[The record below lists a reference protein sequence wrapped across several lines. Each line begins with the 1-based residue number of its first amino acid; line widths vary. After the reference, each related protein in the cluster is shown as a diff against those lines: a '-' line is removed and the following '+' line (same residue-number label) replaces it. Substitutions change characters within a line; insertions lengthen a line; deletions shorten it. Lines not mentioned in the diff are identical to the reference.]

1 MKITSCHLENFG
13 SYKTLNFDFE
23 QQGLA
28 LIQGSTGSGK
38 STLCDVISWVAFGRT
53 AKDGAVDEVLSWPG
67 DKVTKGV
74 INVELGRTTR
84 CQIVRTRGP
93 NSKDN
98 DLYINLPGPPEPTR
112 GKDLN
117 DTQKLINTLLGVDVA
132 LYLSGA
138 YFHEFSQT
146 AQFFI
151 TTAKN
156 RRVICEQLV
165 DLSLAKNLQQKLVE
179 QYKAESRL
187 EQSYTNSIQLY
198 AEKIQYLAKRN
209 DYLEKAENFENNKQ
223 IKLAEIESEIT
234 ALKAKIKPDLY
245 FAEADRELKG
255 AKSALGDSTCSKC
268 GGRINSKG
276 HEKLAAMVSDLKQ
289 EMSVNHL
296 HKRLLDKLLTTYREG
311 ESAKNTYI
319 EVLEKMQ
326 ADSDTAVKE
335 HTKYKEL
342 LAETNQ
348 KIADIDLLQDV
359 VNDFRGVTI
368 KNTISNIESQTNK
381 LLTDYYDSEIKVVF
395 DVAEADKLDVMIYK
409 DGNVCSYTQLSKGQ
423 RQLLKL
429 CFGVSV
435 MRSVSNHK
443 GIKFNA
449 VFFDEALDGMD
460 DNFKTK
466 TFRLLEGLSLEYE
479 SVFVVEHSE
488 NLKSMFS
495 NKFTVELINGN
506 STISEQS

>member
-1 MKITSCHLENFG
+1 MRITSCHIQNFA
-13 SYKTLNFDFE
+13 SYKELKFIFQN
-23 QQGLA
+23 QGLA
-28 LIQGSTGSGK
+28 LIQGATGSGK
-38 STLCDVISWVAFGRT
+38 STLCDVVPWVLFGKT
-53 AKDGAVDEVLSWPG
+53 AKDGAVDEIRSWNTDETTYG
-67 DKVTKGV
+67 HVTIDMGSYSLW
-74 INVELGRTTR
+74 IA
-84 CQIVRTRGP
+84 RTRGP
-93 NSKDN
+93 N
-98 DLYINLPGPPEPTR
+98 DLYYVIDGVWEHPKR

-117 DTQKLINTLLGVDVA
+117 DTQKLINDLLGIDST

-165 DLSLAKNLQQKLVE
+165 DLSLAKNLQAKLLE
-179 QYKAESRL
+179 LYKAESKL
-187 EQSYTNSIQLY
+187 EQTYNNNIKVC
-198 AEKIQYLAKRN
+198 AEKIQYLVKRN
-209 DYLEKAENFENNKQ
+209 DYLEKAENFEKNKQ
-223 IKLAEIESEIT
+223 IKLRKIEDEIS
-234 ALKAKIKPDLY
+234 ALKIEPDLY
-245 FAEADRELKG
+245 FLEEDRELKL
-255 AKSALGDSTCSKC
+255 AKSALGDSICSKC
-268 GGRINSKG
+268 GGKANSKG
-276 HEKLAAMVSDLKQ
+276 HEKLQ
-289 EMSVNHL
+289 EMITDLRQRVMLNNQN
-296 HKRLLDKLLTTYREG
+296 KYLLNKLIISYKEE

-319 EVLEKMQ
+319 EVIEKMQ
-326 ADSDTAVKE
+326 ADSDIAIKE
-335 HTKYKEL
+335 HTKYQEL

-348 KIADIDLLQDV
+348 KIADIDLLTDV

-395 DVAEADKLDVMIYK
+395 DVAEAADKLDVMIYK

-435 MRSVSNHK
+435 MRTVSNHK
-443 GIKFNA
+443 GIRFNCI
-449 VFFDEALDGMD
+449 FFDEALDGMD

-506 STISEQS
+506 STISV

>member
-1 MKITSCHLENFG
+1 MKITSVHVENFA
-13 SYKTLNFDFE
+13 SYKELKFDFE

-28 LIQGSTGSGK
+28 LIQGATGSGK
-38 STLCDVISWVAFGRT
+38 STLCDLVPWILFGRT
-53 AKDGAVDEVLSWPG
+53 AKDGAVDEILSWPG
-67 DKVTKGV
+67 NQVTKGT
-74 INVELGRTTR
+74 INVQLGKTTR
-84 CQIVRTRGP
+84 FQIVRTRGP

-98 DLYINLPGPPEPTR
+98 DLYMNLPGPAGPTR

-117 DTQKLINTLLGVDVA
+117 DTQKRINELLGIDSS

-165 DLSLAKNLQQKLVE
+165 DLSLAKNLQMKLLE
-179 QYKAESRL
+179 QYRAESKL
-187 EQSYTNSIQLY
+187 EQTYANNIKMC
-198 AEKIQYLAKRN
+198 AEKIQYLARRN
-209 DYLEKAENFENNKQ
+209 DYIEKAENFEKNKQ
-223 IKLAEIESEIT
+223 IKLSKIQNEISVVRD
-234 ALKAKIKPDLY
+234 KIKPDLY

-255 AKSALGDSTCSKC
+255 AKAALGDSICNKC
-268 GGRINSKG
+268 GGKTNSRG
-276 HEKLAAMVSDLKQ
+276 HEKLAELTAELRQ
-289 EMSVNHL
+289 EIATNNSC
-296 HKRLLDKLLTTYREG
+296 KYILDNLLTSYKEI
-311 ESAKNTYI
+311 EASENTYI

-326 ADSDTAVKE
+326 IDSDNAVKE

-342 LAETNQ
+342 LSETNQ
-348 KIADIDLLQDV
+348 KIADIDLLTDV

-409 DGNVCSYTQLSKGQ
+409 DGNICSYTQLSKGQ

-506 STISEQS
+506 STISV

>member
-1 MKITSCHLENFG
+1 MRITSCHLENFA
-13 SYKTLNFDFE
+13 SYKELNFDFE

-28 LIQGSTGSGK
+28 LIQGATGSGK
-38 STLCDVISWVAFGRT
+38 STLCDAVPWVLFGRT

-67 DKVTKGV
+67 NQVTKGV

-84 CQIVRTRGP
+84 FQIVRTRGP

-98 DLYINLPGPPEPTR
+98 DLYMNLPGPSGPTR

-117 DTQKLINTLLGVDVA
+117 DTQKLINDLLGVDSA

-165 DLSLAKNLQQKLVE
+165 DLSLAKNLQAKLLE
-179 QYKAESRL
+179 LYRAESKL
-187 EQSYTNSIQLY
+187 EQTYNNNIKVC
-198 AEKIQYLAKRN
+198 AEKIQYLVKHN
-209 DYLEKAENFENNKQ
+209 DYLEKAENFDKNKQ
-223 IKLAEIESEIT
+223 IKLAKIDSEIK
-234 ALKAKIKPDLY
+234 ALKTKIKSDSY
-245 FAEADRELKG
+245 FLEVDREIKG
-255 AKSALGDSTCSKC
+255 AKAALGSSLCSKC
-268 GGRINSKG
+268 GGRVNSKG
-276 HEKLAAMVSDLKQ
+276 HEKLDELSLELRQ
-289 EMSVNHL
+289 EISANNSY
-296 HKRLLDKLLTTYREG
+296 KYILDKLLTSYKE
-311 ESAKNTYI
+311 EQSAKNTYI

-326 ADSDTAVKE
+326 ADSDIAIKE
-335 HTKYKEL
+335 HTKYQEL

-395 DVAEADKLDVMIYK
+395 DIAEADKLDVMIYK

-479 SVFVVEHSE
+479 SVFVVEHNES
-488 NLKSMFS
+488 LKSLFS

-506 STISEQS
+506 STISV